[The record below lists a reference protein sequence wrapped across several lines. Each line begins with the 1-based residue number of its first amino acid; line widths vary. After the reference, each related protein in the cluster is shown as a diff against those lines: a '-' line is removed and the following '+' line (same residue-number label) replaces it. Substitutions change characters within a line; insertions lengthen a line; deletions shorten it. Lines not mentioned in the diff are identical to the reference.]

1 MTRAIRII
9 RAGAPSDANLRAV
22 EREEQILAVARRVAE
37 ASGSI
42 SQKRVEECATKL
54 RSAASTSAGA
64 ARSPGQIAM
73 DITVRLASAPT
84 PEALFTHADLDFE
97 RIMALL
103 EA

>member
-1 MTRAIRII
+1 MTMAIRII

-73 DITVRLASAPT
+73 DITV
-84 PEALFTHADLDFE
+84 
-97 RIMALL
+97 
-103 EA
+103 